1 MAMIRTASFALL
13 LCNAH
18 GLNVAHSRRAALS
31 RLATGTAGTAALS
44 TGVLPPAALAVS
56 KEEYKA
62 KQAAKLAGPA
72 PVDYGKVEILGT
84 KPGTGLVVK
93 GSMRQSGSSLASSDY
108 VTAWVYL
115 EYTGWLDKI
124 GGSQQIDSSKEL
136 GGTGTVLY
144 HAGVKATKG
153 RAGTAKSGKFVPIP
167 EGFDTPVFLATVGS
181 TLQLK
186 IPAELAFGAGGTT
199 GTGATVPK
207 GATVY
212 YEVKIRSTTGDGG
225 F

>member
-1 MAMIRTASFALL
+1 MIRAASLALL
-13 LCNAH
+13 LCNARALH
-18 GLNVAHSRRAALS
+18 VTQSRRAARS
-31 RLATGTAGTAALS
+31 RLATGTAGTVARS
-44 TGVLPPAALAVS
+44 TGALAPAALAVS

-62 KQAAKLAGPA
+62 KQAAKNAPA
-72 PVDYGKVEILGT
+72 AAVDYGKVEILAT

-124 GGSQQIDSSKEL
+124 GGAQQIDSSKDL

-153 RAGTAKSGKFVPIP
+153 RAGTAKSGRFVPIP

-212 YEVKIRSTTGDGG
+212 YEVKSRSTTGDGG